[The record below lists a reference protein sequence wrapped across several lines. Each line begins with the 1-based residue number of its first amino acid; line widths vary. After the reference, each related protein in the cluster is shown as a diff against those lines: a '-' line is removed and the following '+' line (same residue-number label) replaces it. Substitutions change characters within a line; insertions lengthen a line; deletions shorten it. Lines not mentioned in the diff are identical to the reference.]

1 MDSELIEKQLLNFY
15 RRIMP
20 YRVQQI
26 LVMPGSISLGR
37 LMKSWAA
44 SLYADSMLVG
54 FTSCGILN
62 QYFS

>member
-15 RRIMP
+15 RRITP

-26 LVMPGSISLGR
+26 LVPGSISLGR